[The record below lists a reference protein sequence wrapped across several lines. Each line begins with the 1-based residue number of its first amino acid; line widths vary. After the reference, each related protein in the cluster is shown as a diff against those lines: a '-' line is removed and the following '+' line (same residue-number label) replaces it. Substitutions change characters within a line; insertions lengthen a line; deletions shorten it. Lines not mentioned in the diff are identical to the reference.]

1 MASSR
6 KVKRVHI
13 CPTCKGNGYVKIACI
28 VDDEDRIHQCWDY
41 DSEGEFYEYLEQPE
55 RVLN

>member
-1 MASSR
+1 MASSK

-28 VDDEDRIHQCWDY
+28 VDDEDRIHQCWDC
-41 DSEGEFYEYLEQPE
+41 DSEGEFYEYLEQSE

>member
-28 VDDEDRIHQCWDY
+28 VDDGDRIHQCWDC
-41 DSEGEFYEYLEQPE
+41 DSQGEFYEYLEQPE

>member
-6 KVKRVHI
+6 KVKRVQM

-28 VDDEDRIHQCWDY
+28 IDDENRVHQCWDC